1 MEHEEIMHHGILGQ
15 KWGVR
20 RYQNKDGSLT
30 AAGKKRVG
38 QLKDELNKL
47 EPKKKGEESDGS
59 SKPKTKTKTT
69 ETESKPKQ
77 KSVHEMTDNELR
89 DRINRIDLERR
100 YSALTAPQKS
110 AGRKLVE
117 NMGRNLST
125 NLQQR
130 AIKIAGDAIEKKVR
144 EMAHVPPSN
153 NNNNNN
159 DEQRRRR
166 NNN

>member
-1 MEHEEIMHHGILGQ
+1 MEHEQIMHHGILKQ

-30 AAGKKRVG
+30 AAGKARYRK
-38 QLKDELNKL
+38 LKDELDRL
-47 EPKKKGEESDGS
+47 EPKKKEES
-59 SKPKTKTKTT
+59 SKPKTKTS
-69 ETESKPKQ
+69 ESEPKK
-77 KSVHEMTDNELR
+77 KSISEMSDAELR

-100 YSALTAPQKS
+100 YSTLTAPQKS
-110 AGRKLVE
+110 RGRKIVE
-117 NMGRNLST
+117 TMGQNLSN

-144 EMAHVPPSN
+144 ELAHVPPSN
-153 NNNNNN
+153 NGGNN

>member
-47 EPKKKGEESDGS
+47 EPKKKEEGTSSS
-59 SKPKTKTKTT
+59 SKPKTKTT
-69 ETESKPKQ
+69 ESESKPKQ
-77 KSVHEMTDNELR
+77 KSIHEMSDNELH

-144 EMAHVPPSN
+144 ELAHVPPS
-153 NNNNNN
+153 NNNNN

>member
-1 MEHEEIMHHGILGQ
+1 MEHEQIMHHGILGQ

-47 EPKKKGEESDGS
+47 EPKKKEES
-59 SKPKTKTKTT
+59 SKPKTKTS
-69 ETESKPKQ
+69 ESEPKK
-77 KSVHEMTDNELR
+77 KSISEMSDNELR

-110 AGRKLVE
+110 RGRRIVE
-117 NMGRNLST
+117 TMGKNLST

-144 EMAHVPPSN
+144 ELAHVPSSN
-153 NNNNNN
+153 NGNNNN
-159 DEQRRRR
+159 DQQRRR

>member
-1 MEHEEIMHHGILGQ
+1 MEHEQIAHHGIMGM

-47 EPKKKGEESDGS
+47 EPQKKEDGSSTSS
-59 SKPKTKTKTT
+59 SKPKTKTS
-69 ETESKPKQ
+69 ESESTPKQ
-77 KSVHEMTDNELR
+77 KSIHEMTDNELR

-100 YSALTAPQKS
+100 YSTLTAPQKS
-110 AGRKLVE
+110 RGRKIVE
-117 NMGRNLST
+117 TMGQNLSS

-144 EMAHVPPSN
+144 ELAHVPPSN
-153 NNNNNN
+153 NGGNNN
-159 DEQRRRR
+159 EQRRRG

>member
-47 EPKKKGEESDGS
+47 EPKKKEEGTSSS
-59 SKPKTKTKTT
+59 SKSKTKTT
-69 ETESKPKQ
+69 ESESKPKQ
-77 KSVHEMTDNELR
+77 KSVHEMSDNELR

-144 EMAHVPPSN
+144 ELAHVPPS